1 MESYIIFSGT
11 IALIFG
17 VLFGQSLSL
26 ECVTCEWRAG
36 QVNDTIG
43 CVSTP
48 YKEPTELCEQSE
60 GNVNHVCETV
70 VIYKTVKDS
79 HYLSRVSRRCQF
91 EHGNCDNHC
100 NPESGVNCYSCCNA
114 NNNCNSLP
122 MSSVVLPPH
131 LTYNVTNMAAPE
143 VVISGSTATI
153 QLFIFIVNFF
163 VM

>member
-1 MESYIIFSGT
+1 MQTIVIYKTEKKQSLFVKLKKRKKTLFNYIIKTRYFSLV
-11 IALIFG
+11 IL
-17 VLFGQSLSL
+17 Q
-26 ECVTCEWRAG
+26 
-36 QVNDTIG
+36 
-43 CVSTP
+43 
-48 YKEPTELCEQSE
+48 
-60 GNVNHVCETV
+60 TV

>member
-1 MESYIIFSGT
+1 MILQTIFIYKSEKKPVTICKAKKKKKISLIILFKHVFFSHVILQT
-11 IALIFG
+11 I
-17 VLFGQSLSL
+17 VM
-26 ECVTCEWRAG
+26 
-36 QVNDTIG
+36 
-43 CVSTP
+43 
-48 YKEPTELCEQSE
+48 
-60 GNVNHVCETV
+60 
-70 VIYKTVKDS
+70 YKTVKDS
-79 HYLSRVSRRCQF
+79 HYLSQVSRRCQF

-100 NPESGVNCYSCCNA
+100 NPESGVNCFSCCNA

-143 VVISGSTATI
+143 VIVSGSTASI